1 MSHYKQ
7 PLEGI
12 SSPNDSFESLLDKIE
27 EEQLYKTKEVA
38 AILQCSVRYVQILV
52 ELGRLNALRIGR
64 LIRIPGQEI
73 VRFIRTYKEW
83 DQVDL

>member
-7 PLEGI
+7 PI
-12 SSPNDSFESLLDKIE
+12 DAVSSPDDSFECLLDKIE

-38 AILQCSVRYVQILV
+38 AILKCSVRYVQILV

-73 VRFIRTYKEW
+73 VRFIRVYKEW
-83 DQVDL
+83 DQVD

>member
-1 MSHYKQ
+1 MRKYRRPIKV
-7 PLEGI
+7 I
-12 SSPNDSFESLLDKIE
+12 SPPNDSFECLLDKIE

-73 VRFIRTYKEW
+73 VRFIRIYKEW
-83 DQVDL
+83 DQVD